1 MSNSKSIAALAVLV
15 AIARLA
21 DAQTVA
27 TPAPSISDSL
37 AVYRGVYTSSPNES
51 IFSPCDVR
59 DIGSGWSLRFNNER
73 HGAFLK
79 YPYAYG
85 GSRTHFIRVLGRVS
99 APGHYGIG
107 FQSREI
113 VVDSVLETSETPQ
126 PCPSYEEL
134 PQQWAAIKPTSAGI
148 IGAAVSDDKVL
159 VAVFDAKE
167 TISIWNVQHGALVK
181 QFPAQAP
188 GDLSMNGRVAMVF
201 SHDGKQLA
209 VGGADGVVR
218 VWSPLDGRLIW
229 ALRGTDTLPGNKRV
243 ASSER
248 LVFNQSGTLV
258 ANMLHGRTAIWSTVS
273 GKRVG
278 THDGGWTGG
287 KFLFLNDSSFIA
299 TADSGVMKIYPR
311 LGAEPIWRV
320 KTSLRNFDLMERSPD
335 GRWLLFKSQGDT
347 AHLSLLSEGTPG
359 PTLAIPDWF
368 GLGAVAFSPDG
379 NTIATTGGVSGLY
392 LWDTRTGRP
401 LRSFQRFGM
410 GILKA
415 WFTADGKSIVSYAM
429 HDSVF
434 RIVHLDAKV
443 SEPVQA
449 WWGAYQKAYVP
460 NSPQGPGWIA
470 AFVRDSAKRPIVGAE
485 VSLFD
490 GARPGAR
497 PVAQTLTNAAGRF
510 LFLNVK
516 FPHATVRAAKRG
528 FATDVQYV
536 HLPPGSDFGEI
547 ILKEDPRGGR
557 R

>member
-1 MSNSKSIAALAVLV
+1 MRQSTSIAALAALV

-27 TPAPSISDSL
+27 TAATTISDSL

-51 IFSPCDVR
+51 VFSPCDVR
-59 DIGSGWSLRFNNER
+59 GIGSGWSLRFNNPR

-79 YPYAYG
+79 YPYTYG

-126 PCPSYEEL
+126 PCQSYEEL

-148 IGAAVSDDKVL
+148 IGAAVSDDRVL

-167 TISIWNVQHGALVK
+167 TISIWNVQHGAVVK

-188 GDLSMNGRVAMVF
+188 GDLSLNGRAAMVF

-209 VGGADGVVR
+209 VGGADGAVR
-218 VWSPLDGRLIW
+218 VWSPLAGRLIW
-229 ALRGTDTLPGNKRV
+229 ALPGSDTLPGNKKV
-243 ASSER
+243 ASSEA
-248 LVFNQSGTLV
+248 LVFNQSGTLL

-320 KTSLRNFDLMERSPD
+320 TTSLRNFDLMERSPD

-379 NTIATTGGVSGLY
+379 NVIATTGGVSGLY
-392 LWDTRTGRP
+392 LWDTRTGQP

-434 RIVHLDAKV
+434 RIVHLDAKI

-449 WWGAYQKAYVP
+449 WWGAYPKAYVP

-470 AFVRDSAKRPIVGAE
+470 AFVRDSAKKPIVGAE

-510 LFLNVK
+510 LFPDVK

-547 ILKEDPRGGR
+547 ILKADTRGNDR
-557 R
+557 